1 MMTGRITRAEA
12 EWLHDVYRRHR
23 ISVLRLA
30 KARLGTSVGAEDI
43 VSETFVRAAQHVRQL
58 REFGENVLPW
68 LFRVA
73 GNLIRDHQKS
83 AYVSRRV
90 AVDELPDRPAAQFLP
105 EPELFRSWLA
115 AVVGRGVE
123 QLTLVQRQCLALRFV
138 EELSVADSA
147 RLMDRSPTALRQL
160 QHRAVLKLGAL
171 LGDTGED
178 LREVA

>member
-1 MMTGRITRAEA
+1 MMSKPITSAEA

-23 ISVLRLA
+23 VSVLRLV
-30 KARLGTSVGAEDI
+30 KARLGTACGAEDI
-43 VSETFVRAAQHVRQL
+43 VSETFVRAAQHVGQL
-58 REFGENVLPW
+58 QEFGENVLPW

-73 GNLIRDHQKS
+73 GNLTRDHQKS

-90 AVDELPDRPAAQFLP
+90 VVDEIPDRPAAQFLP
-105 EPELFRSWLA
+105 EPELFRSWQA

-123 QLTLVQRQCLALRFV
+123 QLTLVQRQCLELRFV

-160 QHRAVLKLGAL
+160 QHRAVLKLGVL
-171 LGDTGED
+171 LADTGDD
-178 LREVA
+178 LLDVA